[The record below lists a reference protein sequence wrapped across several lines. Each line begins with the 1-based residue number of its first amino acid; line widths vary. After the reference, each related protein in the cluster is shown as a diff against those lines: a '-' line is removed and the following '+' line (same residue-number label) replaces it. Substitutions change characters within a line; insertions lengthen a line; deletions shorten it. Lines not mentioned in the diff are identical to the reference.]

1 MRYLPILLPALGL
14 FAAPLAM
21 GQDATP
27 AATASPAAHEPESIK
42 VIMQTELGAIVLAI
56 EKERAPI
63 TAGNFLRYVDQKR
76 LDGVV
81 FYRAMKID
89 DTEYALV
96 QGGLRGNPK
105 LVLKPIAHEP
115 TSVTSLSHVSGAISM
130 ARGAPGTATADFFI
144 VVGDLVTL
152 DAQPVEQDPLGE
164 MPGYAVFGR
173 VIEGMDTVKSM
184 LELPRSATAGEGAM
198 KGQMLEIPVK
208 ILTVRRAP

>member
-1 MRYLPILLPALGL
+1 MKYLPILLTAWALS
-14 FAAPLAM
+14 AAPLAM
-21 GQDATP
+21 AQDTTP
-27 AATASPAAHEPESIK
+27 AATASPVARDPETVK
-42 VIMQTELGAIVLAI
+42 VIMQTDLGAIVLAI

-81 FYRAMKID
+81 FYRAMKIA
-89 DTEYALV
+89 DTEYGLV
-96 QGGLRGNPK
+96 QGGLRSSPK
-105 LVLKPIAHEP
+105 LVLKPIAHES
-115 TSVTSLSHVSGAISM
+115 TGVTGLSHVSGAISM

-152 DAQPVEQDPLGE
+152 DAQSAEQDPLGA

-173 VIEGMDTVKSM
+173 VIEGMDTVNAM

-198 KGQMLEIPVK
+198 KGQMLQMPVK

>member
-1 MRYLPILLPALGL
+1 
-14 FAAPLAM
+14 
-21 GQDATP
+21 
-27 AATASPAAHEPESIK
+27 
-42 VIMQTELGAIVLAI
+42 
-56 EKERAPI
+56 
-63 TAGNFLRYVDQKR
+63 
-76 LDGVV
+76 
-81 FYRAMKID
+81 
-89 DTEYALV
+89 
-96 QGGLRGNPK
+96 
-105 LVLKPIAHEP
+105 
-115 TSVTSLSHVSGAISM
+115 M